1 MKTTIHLDFPEELAF
16 SLKMQDEE
24 FAYEIKKM
32 ALVKLFELG
41 KISSG
46 KAAKALGITRIAF
59 WDILHL
65 YKVSI
70 FNDADIDT
78 IISDR
83 DNA

>member
-1 MKTTIHLDFPEELAF
+1 MKTTIQIDFPAELAF

-41 KISSG
+41 KVSSG

-59 WDILHL
+59 MDMLYL

-70 FNDADIDT
+70 FNDVDIET
-78 IISDR
+78 IIADKN
-83 DNA
+83 NA

>member
-1 MKTTIHLDFPEELAF
+1 
-16 SLKMQDEE
+16 MQEAE

-46 KAAKALGITRIAF
+46 KAAQALNMTRVAF
-59 WDILHL
+59 LDMLQF

-70 FNDADIDT
+70 FNDADIDQ
-78 IISDR
+78 IITDKN
-83 DNA
+83 NA

>member
-1 MKTTIHLDFPEELAF
+1 MKAYQIQFPEEMAF
-16 SLKMQDEE
+16 SLKMQEEE

-59 WDILHL
+59 FDILTL

-70 FNDADIDT
+70 FNDADIET
-78 IISDR
+78 IINDKN
-83 DNA
+83 NA